1 MFSSVKVSRDS
12 DADAGDDDDPSPVS
26 VLVAASRPL
35 IHTRS
40 PPLPPIPFPTMSL
53 HVDRHKVVAALSSS
67 GAELDV
73 LHVPEFT
80 RNAVGTAVDE
90 RGAGQI
96 SESLPRCFPAL
107 SLIEQQNTCSAQL
120 TSTTHAPQVR
130 LRT

>member
-1 MFSSVKVSRDS
+1 MFSSVKVSPDS

-35 IHTRS
+35 IH
-40 PPLPPIPFPTMSL
+40 
-53 HVDRHKVVAALSSS
+53 VDRHKVVAALSSS

-73 LHVPEFT
+73 LHAPEFT

-107 SLIEQQNTCSAQL
+107 SLTEQQNASSAQL
-120 TSTTHAPQVR
+120 T
-130 LRT
+130 